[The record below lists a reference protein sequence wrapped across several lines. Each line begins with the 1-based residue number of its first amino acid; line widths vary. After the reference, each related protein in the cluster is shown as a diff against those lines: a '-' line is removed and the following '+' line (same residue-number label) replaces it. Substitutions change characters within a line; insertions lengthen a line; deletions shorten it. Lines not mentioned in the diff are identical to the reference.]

1 MRPTRPRRG
10 RRGRRLKGTDD
21 GQLTLLVIGFV
32 LITALLV
39 TVVVNASRVFLV
51 HRSLSAAADGAALA
65 AADALNEA
73 SFYTDPSPEDLPL
86 SSAAASDAVA
96 AYVATSSL
104 PARFDGFAAG
114 TSVAPDGV
122 TVTVTCAAVVRLP
135 FLNATSDSY
144 AGGVPISVT
153 ASARSPLRP

>member
-1 MRPTRPRRG
+1 MLPNRTGLPARRE
-10 RRGRRLKGTDD
+10 RNDD
-21 GQLTLLVIGFV
+21 GQLALLVVGFL

-73 SFYTDPSPEDLPL
+73 AFYTDPNPQDLPL
-86 SSAAASDAVA
+86 SSAAASEAAA
-96 AYVATSSL
+96 AYVATADL
-104 PARFDGFAAG
+104 PARFEGFSAG

-135 FLNATSDSY
+135 FLNAASDGY
-144 AGGVPISVT
+144 AGGVPIRVT
-153 ASARSPLRP
+153 SSARSPLRP